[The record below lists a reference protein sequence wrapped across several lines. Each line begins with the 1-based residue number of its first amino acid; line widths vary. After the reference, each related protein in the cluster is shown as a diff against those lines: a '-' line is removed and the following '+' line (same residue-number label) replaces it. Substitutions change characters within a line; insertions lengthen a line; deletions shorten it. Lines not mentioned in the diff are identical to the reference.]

1 LRFPVLVARPEE
13 VMADPL
19 DVPRPVEAGPSDFS
33 DRLRTLRSD
42 ARVGVAVLVCVA
54 VAAGV
59 AWFRAGIAPAASAP
73 SPPAAS
79 SGSSGAAATAAP
91 STSAITT
98 STTTG
103 AIVVDVVGAVRAP
116 GVVSLPASAR
126 VIDAI
131 RAAGGATPGADLAR
145 LNLAAKLADGTRIA
159 VPIVGQ
165 EPPVVDPAAVSGSA
179 GPSTGDPA
187 AGPGGGV
194 AATVNVNT
202 ATAVQLED
210 LPGIGPTLA
219 AAIVQERERN
229 GPFRTVEDLN
239 RVPGIGDGRLSQLRD
254 LVTV

>member
-33 DRLRTLRSD
+33 DRVRALRSD
-42 ARVGVAVLVCVA
+42 ARVGAAVLACVA

-59 AWFRAGIAPAASAP
+59 AWFRAGIAPSAAAP

-79 SGSSGAAATAAP
+79 TGSSGQSGTSTP
-91 STSAITT
+91 STSNVAT
-98 STTTG
+98 STTSG

-116 GVVSLPASAR
+116 GVVSLLASAR
-126 VIDAI
+126 VLDAI
-131 RAAGGATPGADLAR
+131 RAAGGASAGADLAR

-159 VPIVGQ
+159 VPLVGQ
-165 EPPVVDPAAVSGSA
+165 EPPAIDPSAVSGSA
-179 GPSTGDPA
+179 DSSTGDPA
-187 AGPGGGV
+187 AGTDGGV
-194 AATVNVNT
+194 TAIINVNT
-202 ATAVQLED
+202 ATASQIED

-229 GPFRTVEDLN
+229 GPFKSVDDLN
-239 RVPGIGDGRLSQLRD
+239 RVPGIGDGRLSQLRN